1 MPLRS
6 SHPAPPSVRM
16 AWSAASKSRSA
27 LSSFAM
33 VASPATAIVSAPASN
48 RSAARYQQA
57 SGLDARMKR
66 RERMLDRLLCADRT
80 LAKDAPLSRAGK
92 RTREAVAGI
101 ADR

>member
-1 MPLRS
+1 
-6 SHPAPPSVRM
+6 
-16 AWSAASKSRSA
+16 
-27 LSSFAM
+27 
-33 VASPATAIVSAPASN
+33 
-48 RSAARYQQA
+48 
-57 SGLDARMKR
+57 MKR